1 MERRRRVH
9 VGNWC
14 RCAVSRGALLG
25 RRGLPDHQ
33 ADGPVHHGRDPPS
46 HRPPVGGGLVP
57 RQRPTLRRPFGVW
70 RLFRPL
76 LELRDQFFD
85 LQLEAF
91 QRRKQLRLEL
101 PLQLLSFFQEVFYQV
116 AEALGQLAPCGD
128 GVHVGVT
135 WLLGGQGIH
144 ELLLALMGGVHT
156 REVYALGQGRGF
168 AAAPP
173 VAKRARSW
181 YLLRVYAST
190 RLRVYASV
198 RLGVRDRWPSG

>member
-1 MERRRRVH
+1 MWTLRSRSGRRRRRSSRSPRAF
-9 VGNWC
+9 GS
-14 RCAVSRGALLG
+14 AVSRPRARRSEDGQPGGWPSG
-25 RRGLPDHQ
+25 RSG
-33 ADGPVHHGRDPPS
+33 
-46 HRPPVGGGLVP
+46 
-57 RQRPTLRRPFGVW
+57 
-70 RLFRPL
+70 LFRPL
-76 LELRDQFFD
+76 LELRDEFSD

-91 QRRKQLRLEL
+91 QRREQLRLEL

-173 VAKRARSW
+173 VATRARSW

-190 RLRVYASV
+190 RLRVRASS
-198 RLGVRDRWPSG
+198 RSG